1 MATLVLNLLELFSA
15 EMIKEYIIDGNNL
28 IGKIKKLHELQN
40 KERISSREKLAFM
53 LERYFAK
60 KHVKVKLHFDG
71 YYAEPI
77 KVTKISIEYS
87 DNKTADENIKRDI
100 TLARNPKL
108 VAVISSDHSVMGYA
122 KASSCTV
129 IKSEV
134 FAKSLKEKDNRKLE
148 EKLIS
153 QIGKDEIKRIFGVD

>member
-1 MATLVLNLLELFSA
+1 
-15 EMIKEYIIDGNNL
+15 MIKEYIIDGNNL
-28 IGKIKKLHELQN
+28 IGKIKSLQKIQN
-40 KERISSREKLAFM
+40 KDRKSSREKLAFM
-53 LERYFAK
+53 LERYFVDK
-60 KHVKVKLHFDG
+60 PVKVKLHFDG

-100 TLARNPKL
+100 TLAKNTKL
-108 VAVISSDHSVMGYA
+108 VAVVSSDHSVMGYA

-129 IKSEV
+129 IKSED
-134 FAKSLKEKDNRKLE
+134 FAKRLKGKDDRKLE

-153 QIGKDEIKRIFGVD
+153 QIGKDEIKKIFGVD